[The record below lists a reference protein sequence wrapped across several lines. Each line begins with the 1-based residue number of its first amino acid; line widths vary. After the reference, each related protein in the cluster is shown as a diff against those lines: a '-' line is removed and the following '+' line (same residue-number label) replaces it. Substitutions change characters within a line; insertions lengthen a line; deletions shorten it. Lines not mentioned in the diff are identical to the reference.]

1 MAWYQLWE
9 TDDEIYTTCSRHRAT
24 KIKRDLIVKRIQTL
38 RATIFLLSLSFVAV
52 LSPGQLHAHCEVP
65 CGIYADEL
73 RFEAMLEDQ
82 KTIAKSIDEIAKHLA
97 TEADQ
102 TTALAV
108 NQIARWISTKEEHA
122 ERIQH
127 TIAQYFM
134 AQRIKPAEGDAAAAY
149 VKKLTAAHAVM
160 QSAMKAKQDAAPATA
175 TALRAAILDFYRA
188 YEGKEPSFD

>member
-1 MAWYQLWE
+1 M
-9 TDDEIYTTCSRHRAT
+9 
-24 KIKRDLIVKRIQTL
+24 KRIQSALAITS
-38 RATIFLLSLSFVAV
+38 LLCLSIIAIV
-52 LSPGQLHAHCEVP
+52 SPGKTHAHCEVP
-65 CGIYADEL
+65 CGIFADEL

-82 KTIAKSIDEIAKHLA
+82 KTIAKSIDEIANHLA
-97 TEADQ
+97 SEADQ

-149 VKKLTAAHAVM
+149 VKKLSAAHAVM
-160 QSAMKAKQDAAPATA
+160 QSAMKTKQDAAPETA
-175 TALRAAILDFYRA
+175 IALRTAILDFYRA